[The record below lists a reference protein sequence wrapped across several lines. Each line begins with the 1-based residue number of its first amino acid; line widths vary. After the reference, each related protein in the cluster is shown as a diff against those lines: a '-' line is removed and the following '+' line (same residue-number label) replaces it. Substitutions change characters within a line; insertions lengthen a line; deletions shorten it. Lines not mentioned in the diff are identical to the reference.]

1 MSRNSSTSNGKL
13 IKIFSWILLTIVPSI
28 FAVLFSVFAF
38 GKSVEA
44 QTSKIDYSEKQLK
57 EYVLPHID
65 KFSDQISVHENRL
78 NVLKEK
84 YEENKNFIEEQTKKI
99 NDISAMMSIILTK
112 IETQEANMN
121 LFWSK
126 DWKQLQTVLD
136 RIQDKLDKK

>member
-1 MSRNSSTSNGKL
+1 MAQHKATSKDKF
-13 IKIFSWILLTIVPSI
+13 IKIFSWILLTIAPSI
-28 FAVLFSVFAF
+28 LAVLFSVFAF

-65 KFSDQISVHENRL
+65 KFSDTLSSHENRL
-78 NVLKEK
+78 NVLDEK
-84 YEENKNFIEEQTKKI
+84 YQENKNFISEQTKKI
-99 NDISAMMSIILTK
+99 NDISATMSIILTK
-112 IETQEANMN
+112 LETQEANMN

>member
-1 MSRNSSTSNGKL
+1 MAKNSTTSSGKF

-28 FAVLFSVFAF
+28 FAVLLSVFSF

-57 EYVLPHID
+57 EYVIPHID
-65 KFSDQISVHENRL
+65 KFSDQIASHENRL

-126 DWKQLQTVLD
+126 DWKQLQTILD